1 MLAKEDLVELIQD
14 IESSRAERTVSVN
27 DTDKF
32 CEAVCAFANDMPDSK
47 QNGYL
52 LVGVHDDGRLSG
64 LEATDSLLKNLAAI
78 RSDGNV
84 LPIPVMNVETFH
96 LPEGDVVVVEVA
108 PAVLP
113 PVRYRGRTWI
123 RVGPRRAIATPEEV
137 DLLIERRR
145 VKFPTFDSMP
155 CPQARLD
162 DLDLELFKHGFLP
175 KAFDEGTLASETRT
189 IERQLEAL
197 CFYSTEYGCPTNAGV
212 ILFGKNPLRF
222 LPGDYIQF
230 VQFAGKDRASDIV
243 NQQMFRGCLLN
254 VLPEVDTFVKT
265 AIAKNRPVPVTI
277 LRERT
282 VYDYPKWPIRELM
295 MNAIMHRD
303 YRSTGPTMFYQY
315 ADRIELLNSGGLYGR
330 VNRENFPDE
339 NDYRNPI
346 IADAMRTLGYV
357 NRFGRGIGLV
367 KVELVDNGNGEPS
380 FDTAQI
386 GSFRVSVGLTKY
398 ALMAGDATL
407 PVESSQRLA
416 ESAESRNQTKERMGK
431 SEAIS
436 GESVPASSESTPRG
450 LESTP
455 RGQES
460 SPRGQDSVPSEL
472 ESSPSREQIAA
483 WAQAVLPDGI
493 RSDGLRN
500 MIKVLVI
507 VGQNKFATTDSIA
520 SEIGITQRGVKKI
533 TAALQKLG
541 FLRHDGPAFGGHW
554 ELVGFEP

>member
-1 MLAKEDLVELIQD
+1 MLTKEELLELIQD
-14 IESSRAERTVSVN
+14 TESSRAERTVSVN

-52 LVGVHDDGRLSG
+52 LVGVHDDGRLGG
-64 LEATDSLLKNLAAI
+64 LKATDSLLKNLAAI

-123 RVGPRRAIATPEEV
+123 RVGPRRAIATPEEE

-145 VKFPTFDSMP
+145 AKFPTFDSMP

-162 DLDLELFKHGFLP
+162 DLDIELFKHGFLP

-277 LRERT
+277 LRERA

-357 NRFGRGIGLV
+357 NRFGRGIGRVHIDLD
-367 KVELVDNGNGEPS
+367 ENGNGEPL
-380 FDTAQI
+380 FDVGQI
-386 GSFRVSVGLTKY
+386 GSFKVTVRLTKY
-398 ALMAGDATL
+398 ADNGQSAM
-407 PVESSQRLA
+407 ESSQRTVQSKA
-416 ESAESRNQTKERMGK
+416 TGD
-431 SEAIS
+431 
-436 GESVPASSESTPRG
+436 
-450 LESTP
+450 
-455 RGQES
+455 ES
-460 SPRGQDSVPSEL
+460 SQKSNERAEKDTERAEKDAERAENTAERAEKVK
-472 ESSPSREQIAA
+472 A
-483 WAQAVLPDGI
+483 WAL
-493 RSDGLRN
+493 N
-500 MIKVLVI
+500 MIPSGVRQDARSNMASVMAGIGMDEKI
-507 VGQNKFATTDSIA
+507 TTEGLMRLTGLSD
-520 SEIGITQRGVKKI
+520 RGVRK
-533 TAALQKLG
+533 TMSALK
-541 FLRHDGPAFGGHW
+541 AFGLLVRVGSDRAGHW

>member
-1 MLAKEDLVELIQD
+1 MLTKNELIELIRD

-52 LVGVHDDGRLSG
+52 LVGVHDDGRLGG
-64 LEATDSLLKNLAAI
+64 LKATDSLLKNLAAI

-123 RVGPRRAIATPEEV
+123 RVGPRRAIATPEEE

-145 VKFPTFDSMP
+145 AKFPTFDSMP

-175 KAFDEGTLASETRT
+175 KAFDEVTLASETRT

-277 LRERT
+277 LRERD

-357 NRFGRGIGLV
+357 NRFGRGIGRV
-367 KVELVDNGNGEPS
+367 HIELEENGNGEPL
-380 FDTAQI
+380 FDVGQI
-386 GSFRVSVGLTKY
+386 GSFKVTVRLTKY
-398 ALMAGDATL
+398 ADNGQSA
-407 PVESSQRLA
+407 VESSQRTVQ
-416 ESAESRNQTKERMGK
+416 SKETGD
-431 SEAIS
+431 
-436 GESVPASSESTPRG
+436 
-450 LESTP
+450 
-455 RGQES
+455 ES
-460 SPRGQDSVPSEL
+460 SQRLP
-472 ESSPSREQIAA
+472 ESSQKNNERAEKDTERAEKDAERAENVVECAEKVKA
-483 WAQAVLPDGI
+483 WAL
-493 RSDGLRN
+493 N
-500 MIKVLVI
+500 MIPSGVRQDARLNMASVMAGIGMDEKI
-507 VGQNKFATTDSIA
+507 TTEGLMRLTGLSD
-520 SEIGITQRGVKKI
+520 RGVRKTI
-533 TAALQKLG
+533 SALK
-541 FLRHDGPAFGGHW
+541 AFGLLVRVGSDRAGHW
-554 ELVGFEP
+554 EVVGFDP

>member
-1 MLAKEDLVELIQD
+1 MLTKEELLKLLRD
-14 IESSRAERTVSVN
+14 VESSRVERTISTG
-27 DTDKF
+27 DTDKL

-52 LVGVHDDGRLSG
+52 FVGAFDDGTLSG
-64 LEATDSLLKNLAAI
+64 LKATDSLLKNIAAI

-84 LPIPVMNVETFH
+84 LPIPAMNVEVFH
-96 LPEGDVVVVEVA
+96 LDGGDIVVVEVS
-108 PAVLP
+108 PSVLP

-123 RVGPRRAIATPEEV
+123 RVGPRKAIATREEE

-145 VKFPTFDSMP
+145 AKFPTFDSMP
-155 CPQARLD
+155 CVQAKLE
-162 DLDLELFKHGFLP
+162 DLDLELFRHGFLP
-175 KAFDEGTLASETRT
+175 KAFDEDTLAAETRS

-197 CFYSTEYGCPTNAGV
+197 CFYSTEYKCPTNAGV
-212 ILFGKNPLRF
+212 ILFGNNPIRF

-230 VQFAGKDRASDIV
+230 VRFAGLTRATDIL
-243 NQQMFRGCLLN
+243 NQQTFRGGLMRA
-254 VLPEVDTFVKT
+254 LPEIDTFIKT
-265 AIAKNRPVPVTI
+265 AIATNRPVPITI
-277 LRERT
+277 LREKT

-315 ADRIELLNSGGLYGR
+315 ADRIEILNSGGLYGR
-330 VNRENFPDE
+330 VNRYNFPDE

-357 NRFGRGIGLV
+357 NRFGRGIGRV

-398 ALMAGDATL
+398 AMEAGSATF
-407 PVESSQRLA
+407 PVESSQESPKSTQAPA
-416 ESAESRNQTKERMGK
+416 ESNESCRKSKEWISR
-431 SEAIS
+431 SEERS
-436 GESVPASSESTPRG
+436 GESVPTPPESTPRN
-450 LESTP
+450 LE
-455 RGQES
+455 
-460 SPRGQDSVPSEL
+460 SVPSGL
-472 ESSPSREQIAA
+472 ESSPSREQIVA
-483 WAQAVLPDGI
+483 WAHAVLPTGI
-493 RSDGLRN
+493 RSDGLKN
-500 MIKVLVI
+500 MISVLTV
-507 VGQNKFATTDSIA
+507 VGLNKFATTESIA

-541 FLRHDGPAFGGHW
+541 ILKHEGPSFGGHW

>member
-1 MLAKEDLVELIQD
+1 MLTKDELLELIRD

-64 LEATDSLLKNLAAI
+64 LKATDSLLKNLSAI

-123 RVGPRRAIATPEEV
+123 RVGPRRAIATPEEE

-145 VKFPTFDSMP
+145 AKFPTFDSMP

-277 LRERT
+277 LRERD

-357 NRFGRGIGLV
+357 NRFGRGIGRV
-367 KVELVDNGNGEPS
+367 HIELEENGNGEPL
-380 FDTAQI
+380 FDVGQI
-386 GSFRVSVGLTKY
+386 GSFKVTVGLTKY
-398 ALMAGDATL
+398 ADNGQSAGESSQRTSQSNGTGD
-407 PVESSQRLA
+407 ESSQRL
-416 ESAESRNQTKERMGK
+416 
-431 SEAIS
+431 
-436 GESVPASSESTPRG
+436 P
-450 LESTP
+450 
-455 RGQES
+455 ES
-460 SPRGQDSVPSEL
+460 SQKSNERAEKDTERAEKDAERSENAV
-472 ESSPSREQIAA
+472 ECAEKVKA
-483 WAQAVLPDGI
+483 WAL
-493 RSDGLRN
+493 N
-500 MIKVLVI
+500 MIPSGVRQDARSNMASVMAGIGMDEKI
-507 VGQNKFATTDSIA
+507 TTEGLMHFTGLSD
-520 SEIGITQRGVKKI
+520 RGVRKTI
-533 TAALQKLG
+533 SALK
-541 FLRHDGPAFGGHW
+541 AFGLLVRVGSDRAGHW

>member
-1 MLAKEDLVELIQD
+1 MLAKEELVELIQD

-64 LEATDSLLKNLAAI
+64 LKATDSLLKNLAAI

-123 RVGPRRAIATPEEV
+123 RVGPRRAIATPEEE

-145 VKFPTFDSMP
+145 AKFPTFDSMP

-175 KAFDEGTLASETRT
+175 KAFDEGTLASETCT

-197 CFYSTEYGCPTNAGV
+197 CFYSTEYGCPTNAGI

-277 LRERT
+277 LRERA

-357 NRFGRGIGLV
+357 NRFGRGIGRV
-367 KVELVDNGNGEPS
+367 HIELDANGNGEPL
-380 FDTAQI
+380 FDVGQI
-386 GSFRVSVGLTKY
+386 GSFKVTVGLTKY
-398 ALMAGDATL
+398 ADIGQSAVERSQRTAQSKETGDERSQRL
-407 PVESSQRLA
+407 PESSQKSNERA
-416 ESAESRNQTKERMGK
+416 EKETECAGKDAERAENAAERAEK
-431 SEAIS
+431 
-436 GESVPASSESTPRG
+436 VK
-450 LESTP
+450 
-455 RGQES
+455 
-460 SPRGQDSVPSEL
+460 
-472 ESSPSREQIAA
+472 A
-483 WAQAVLPDGI
+483 WAL
-493 RSDGLRN
+493 N
-500 MIKVLVI
+500 MIPSGVRQDARSNMASVMAGIGMDEKI
-507 VGQNKFATTDSIA
+507 TTEGLMRLTGLSD
-520 SEIGITQRGVKKI
+520 RGVRKTI
-533 TAALQKLG
+533 SALK
-541 FLRHDGPAFGGHW
+541 AFGLLVRVGSDRAGHC